1 MTAATGAAEHEV
13 EVVAL
18 VVSPGH
24 NYYFHGR
31 PEGGVGPHLTS
42 YPDQVDVVAG
52 QGIVG
57 DRFYGRASRLRAAV
71 SFVAAEAVAA
81 AAADLGGG
89 PLDPRLLR
97 RNVVV
102 RGMDLVALREQE
114 FTLQQDGVALVFVG
128 GRETAPCAWM
138 DAVLAPGARA
148 GLRGRGGL
156 RAMPLTSGP
165 LRVGSAVLRTAVAVD
180 AARAAVPA
188 RPHRRLP

>member
-1 MTAATGAAEHEV
+1 MAPSDAAGHPV

-31 PEGGVGPHLTS
+31 PEGGVGPHPTA
-42 YPDQVDVVAG
+42 YPERVDVVAG

-57 DRFYGRASRLRAAV
+57 DRFFGRASRLRAAV

-81 AAADLGGG
+81 VAADLGREAF
-89 PLDPRLLR
+89 DPRLLR

-102 RGMDLVALREQE
+102 RGMDLVALRERE
-114 FTLQQDGVALVFVG
+114 FTLEQDWVALTFAG
-128 GRETAPCAWM
+128 GRETAPCSWM

-156 RAMPLTSGP
+156 RAMPSTSGP
-165 LRVGSAVLRTAVAVD
+165 LRVGPAVLRTAAPVVAE
-180 AARAAVPA
+180 RAGLPA